1 QKLIEAGLCSD
12 ESQFDTDQ
20 CTISEFLQKGF
31 SANNIPVDSPI
42 LIQQLEELGWYDN
55 QRLNKGICS
64 HATVLQYL
72 LEKKL
77 ALQPT

>member
-1 QKLIEAGLCSD
+1 
-12 ESQFDTDQ
+12 
-20 CTISEFLQKGF
+20 KGF

-72 LEKKL
+72 LETKL
-77 ALQPT
+77 ALQPTDKDMILMLHEIDYSINSEPYSL